1 LRESKI
7 YSPAWWLPGGHLQ
20 TLWGKFA
27 HPREPIALN
36 VERIQTPDRD
46 ELELRS
52 VGAVPDDA
60 PRLLLLHGLEG
71 SIRSHYV
78 TSTLSSFAAAGWGA
92 HFLSFRSCGERMN
105 RTRRFYHSG
114 DSADLSL
121 AIDWLVR
128 RYPSAP
134 ICIAGVSLG
143 GNLLL
148 KYLGEGGNNVPPNVK
163 AAAAISVPFD
173 LARSAAR
180 ISSGFSRVYQR
191 FFLRTL
197 KAKVLEKR
205 AVFSDLPAADRVE
218 AIRTLEQFDELVT
231 APLHGFSGAA
241 DYYAKSSAIRFLE
254 GIRVPTLLLNAV
266 DDPFLPP
273 EVLAQVKLTAKQNP
287 ALHIEFPA
295 RGGHVGFVTG
305 SVPWRAAYYAEQRIL
320 DFFKSIIEGGQSSSG
335 RG

>member
-1 LRESKI
+1 MRDPKI

-20 TLWGKFA
+20 TLWGKLA
-27 HPREPIALN
+27 HRRQAIELDLDHI
-36 VERIQTPDRD
+36 ETPDGD

-52 VGAVPDDA
+52 VAAPDGA

-71 SIRSHYV
+71 SLRSHYV
-78 TSTLSSFAAAGWGA
+78 ASTLAAFAAAGWGA

-114 DSADLSL
+114 DSADLALVVDS
-121 AIDWLVR
+121 LVR
-128 RYPSAP
+128 KFPASP

-148 KYLGEGGNNVPPNVK
+148 KYLGERGGDVPQRVK
-163 AAAAISVPFD
+163 AAAAISVPYD

-180 ISSGFSRVYQR
+180 ISSGFSRIYQQ

-205 AVFSDLPAADRVE
+205 ALFPDLPAADQVQG
-218 AIRTLEQFDELVT
+218 IQTLRQFDDLVT
-231 APLHGFSGAA
+231 APLHGFADAA
-241 DYYAKSSAIRFLE
+241 DYYARSSAIRFLQ
-254 GIRVPTLLLNAV
+254 GIRVPTLLLSAV

-273 EVLAQVKLTAKQNP
+273 EVLAQVRLAAEQNP
-287 ALHIEFPA
+287 ALHIEFPG

-305 SVPWRAAYYAEQRIL
+305 FAPWRASYYAEERIL
-320 DFFKSIIEGGQSSSG
+320 DFFKSIIEAE
-335 RG
+335 

>member
-1 LRESKI
+1 LRSSRI

-20 TLWGKFA
+20 TLWGKLA
-27 HPREPIALN
+27 HRRVPISLKLD
-36 VERIQTPDRD
+36 RIQTPDCD

-52 VGAVPDDA
+52 VGAAPDGA

-78 TSTLSSFAAAGWGA
+78 ASTLAAFSASGWGA

-114 DSADLSL
+114 DSADLAL
-121 AIDWLVR
+121 ALDWLVQR
-128 RYPSAP
+128 FPASP
-134 ICIAGVSLG
+134 VCIAGVSLG

-148 KYLGEGGNNVPPNVK
+148 KYLGERGDEVPRTVK

-180 ISSGFSRVYQR
+180 ISSGFSRVYQQ

-205 AVFSDLPAADRVE
+205 RHFPDLPAADRIE
-218 AIRTLEQFDELVT
+218 AIRTLREFDDLVT
-231 APLHGFSGAA
+231 APLHGFSDAR
-241 DYYAKSSAIRFLE
+241 DYYEKSSAIRFLN
-254 GIRVPTLLLNAV
+254 GIRVPTLLLSAV

-273 EVLAQVKLTAKQNP
+273 EVLAQVKLTARQNP

-305 SVPWRAAYYAEQRIL
+305 SAPWRAAYYVEQRIL
-320 DFFKSIIEGGQSSSG
+320 DFFKSIIEAEQSSPG